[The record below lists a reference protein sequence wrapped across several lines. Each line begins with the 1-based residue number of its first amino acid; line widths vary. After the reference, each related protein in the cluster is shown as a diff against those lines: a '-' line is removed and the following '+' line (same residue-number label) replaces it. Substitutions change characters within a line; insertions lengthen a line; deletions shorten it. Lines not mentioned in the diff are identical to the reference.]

1 VDTFSSPS
9 FKHVLPGEPIPWYL
23 LQSLIQ
29 ARPTRWTY
37 TMIPSPVPN
46 SSTSY
51 QVNLYHDTFSSP
63 SFKHILPGEPIPWY
77 LLQSLIQARP
87 TRWTYP
93 WYLLQSLIQPRLP
106 GEPILD
112 TLTSPSFNHVYKVN
126 LFLIPSP
133 VPHSSTSYQDN
144 LYLDTFSSPSF
155 NHVLPGNP
163 ILDTFSSPSFKHIL
177 WGKPIPSSLSHSS
190 TF

>member
-1 VDTFSSPS
+1 VNLYHDTFSSPS

-37 TMIPSPVPN
+37 TMIPSPVPH

-63 SFKHILPGEPIPWY
+63 SFKHV
-77 LLQSLIQARP
+77 
-87 TRWTYP
+87 
-93 WYLLQSLIQPRLP
+93 LP

-112 TLTSPSFNHVYKVN
+112 TFSSPSFNHVYQVN
-126 LFLIPSP
+126 LSLIPSP